1 MTIARILDKLEQV
14 RLSGI
19 YSFGSEKHQFHLHP
33 PLSEETVRD
42 FEARE
47 AVRLPSGYRDFLLQA
62 GNGGAGPYYGL
73 LKLEDWQ
80 AASQDEEPGALSR
93 SCVLQPQISGEQRG
107 DTAGHDMW
115 ASSLDGTLT
124 LVDQGCTFYA
134 LLVVTGRYCGRVVYV
149 DIQGNYHPYFVRD
162 PDFLSWY
169 ERWLDELLWRY
180 DDFWFGFGL
189 PGREEQLLEVLQ
201 SGQAAPDLLCEAM
214 TTLAR
219 ISRLQIRTLAAV
231 RSLLQHTLPA
241 VRGQAA
247 FLLGKNVALEA
258 ADDVT
263 ALMKDNSDLVRRC
276 ALEALAK
283 FPGVDWEPLARAAL
297 QTETPELAREALF
310 LLKNASLLHPEDVAI
325 LTASGNP
332 EIRRYGD
339 WAARELKRGGQPL

>member
-214 TTLAR
+214 TTLGR
-219 ISRLQIRTLAAV
+219 IPQLQPRTLAAM
-231 RSLLQHTLPA
+231 RSLLRHSRHA

-247 FLLGKNVALEA
+247 YLLGKNLALA
-258 ADDVT
+258 AEDDVKV
-263 ALMKDNSDLVRRC
+263 LLKDESDLVRRR

-283 FPGVDWEPLARAAL
+283 FPGMAWEPMARAAL
-297 QTETPELAREALF
+297 NTETPELALQALS
-310 LLKNASLLHPEDVAI
+310 LLKNAGLLRPEDVSV
-325 LTASGNP
+325 LTSSRNA
-332 EIRRYGD
+332 EVRRYGE
-339 WAARELKRGGQPL
+339 WAACELKPGGNTL